1 MDTGKTDT
9 YGNNVAPTARI
20 YLHLICRKRH
30 LPLKLRKGKTMG
42 CGETL
47 YSALT
52 QREATAVSSAAST
65 PGNRNM
71 RIRDCVNS
79 PLKRIDFK
87 GALFYII

>member
-1 MDTGKTDT
+1 M
-9 YGNNVAPTARI
+9 YG
-20 YLHLICRKRH
+20 
-30 LPLKLRKGKTMG
+30 
-42 CGETL
+42 
-47 YSALT
+47 
-52 QREATAVSSAAST
+52 EAATVSSAPST